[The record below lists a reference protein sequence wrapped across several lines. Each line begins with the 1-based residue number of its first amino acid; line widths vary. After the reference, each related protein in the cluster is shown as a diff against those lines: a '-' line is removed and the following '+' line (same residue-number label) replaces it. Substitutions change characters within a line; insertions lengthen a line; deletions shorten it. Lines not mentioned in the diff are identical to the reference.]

1 MSFDERYSDGSY
13 VERNPTFHVEDSPW
27 KARQILRILEKRN
40 LKPKSVAEVGCG
52 AGENLVQL
60 AKAMPE
66 TDFSGFELSPQGY
79 EMCREREGDRTRYF
93 NADFFEGEDK
103 EFDLVLCIDVL
114 EHVEDIFSFLRK
126 LRRRGKAFV
135 FHIPLDMNTQ
145 MVARKNAIMSVREVV
160 GHLHYFSKDTA
171 LAALRGVRIFG
182 GHMVLY
188 TQWDRTPEQLQTA
201 PPQNP
206 APAIVQDQQ
215 GPDRQAHGRLFAHR
229 LRDRRFGLKDHPA
242 PS

>member
-27 KARQILRILEKRN
+27 KARQILGILEKRN

-60 AKAMPE
+60 AKAMPK

-171 LAALRGVRIFG
+171 LAALRECGYSVDTWSYTPSGTERPSSFKQRLLKIPRQLSFKISKDLTVRLMG
-182 GHMVLY
+182 GYSL
-188 TQWDRTPEQLQTA
+188 
-201 PPQNP
+201 
-206 APAIVQDQQ
+206 IVYATD
-215 GPDRQAHGRLFAHR
+215 AA
-229 LRDRRFGLKDHPA
+229 A
-242 PS
+242 